1 MVKANWSRSTASAEF
16 MCASSTLLFQA
27 TSSSSAAGAVN
38 LSTATCLPG
47 LIDVHVHLTADPRN
61 IGYKSLGI
69 SVPRATLT
77 GARNARAT
85 LFTGFTTV
93 RNLAASEY
101 SDMALRDAIEAGDN
115 PRSGMLAP
123 GPALG
128 I

>member
-27 TSSSSAAGAVN
+27 ISSSSAAGAVN

-77 GARNARAT
+77 GARNGIPHLHQRFEYKVTRAEVN
-85 LFTGFTTV
+85 GGEPI
-93 RNLAASEY
+93 RNLA
-101 SDMALRDAIEAGDN
+101 
-115 PRSGMLAP
+115 
-123 GPALG
+123 
-128 I
+128 